1 MKYRF
6 LLAIVLTLLIPS
18 ANAAPSLKVTPATN
32 SISIPLGVNDE
43 ISKSYFAN
51 DGTTLVGTLASGSS
65 QTLVSGAGLG
75 GTDGFIAKI
84 SLDGK
89 LIWGLR
95 LGSEFEDVATSLIT
109 DSANTYWVLG
119 ASESVVTLTNI
130 ETTTVI
136 INPDSVTVIKENKKH
151 LGQLVTNIWHISQT
165 GELLGTIKSLSETP
179 ITPRDLAL
187 SSDGLIIAS
196 DLMITSGRI
205 GLFSKCSFAGS
216 CDTLSRV
223 GVKNTSLRAILRN
236 KDGTYFAVG
245 KSADSIL
252 KTKLS
257 GSIDGVILTLTS
269 RGVIKSVVRSSLA
282 KTLRT
287 WESASDT
294 YLLGGFAVSGKTSE
308 ASITQFSQSAK
319 PIWSMR
325 IPSATT
331 ALTAGHSAIFASKG
345 LIPTLSNWKPKT
357 ASVIYLNFDG
367 KGVIKEARAI
377 VGAVNPVSISY
388 LKGVGYSIIT
398 QNVVESGY
406 SVTFVASSGN

>member
-1 MKYRF
+1 
-6 LLAIVLTLLIPS
+6 
-18 ANAAPSLKVTPATN
+18 
-32 SISIPLGVNDE
+32 
-43 ISKSYFAN
+43 
-51 DGTTLVGTLASGSS
+51 
-65 QTLVSGAGLG
+65 
-75 GTDGFIAKI
+75 
-84 SLDGK
+84 
-89 LIWGLR
+89 
-95 LGSEFEDVATSLIT
+95 
-109 DSANTYWVLG
+109 
-119 ASESVVTLTNI
+119 
-130 ETTTVI
+130 
-136 INPDSVTVIKENKKH
+136 
-151 LGQLVTNIWHISQT
+151 
-165 GELLGTIKSLSETP
+165 
-179 ITPRDLAL
+179 
-187 SSDGLIIAS
+187 
-196 DLMITSGRI
+196 
-205 GLFSKCSFAGS
+205 
-216 CDTLSRV
+216 V

-252 KTKLS
+252 KSKLS

-398 QNVVESGY
+398 QNAVESGY